1 MKKPASLRQS
11 AVNQSVRLGAFFLL
25 QLLLPAQSTHAGI
38 VVTGTNYPGD
48 PGDWGSST
56 TAYIAN
62 GAPGTL
68 DVTGG
73 SSLDVSNLLVG
84 NFDPGALASVT
95 VSGGSVTT
103 SGGDGVV
110 VGNGG
115 TSSLLV
121 DNGGSVSSPVATIGW
136 VTANSSVTVTGT
148 GSQWVNSGNLRLG
161 YQGDGNTLAVTDGG
175 LVKVGGILDV
185 NDYGTSNFL
194 RLDGGY
200 LALYGDQRSTAG
212 SYITGGE
219 VQTWSGTDWV
229 VNTVLGSFSLAY
241 YETDAAAESF
251 TGYSGLGGYTI
262 LTDVQPVP
270 EPGSNLA
277 LLALGAG
284 GLTLRR
290 RLKRAA

>member
-1 MKKPASLRQS
+1 M
-11 AVNQSVRLGAFFLL
+11 
-25 QLLLPAQSTHAGI
+25 
-38 VVTGTNYPGD
+38 
-48 PGDWGSST
+48 
-56 TAYIAN
+56 
-62 GAPGTL
+62 

-103 SGGDGVV
+103 SGVYGVV

-175 LVKVGGILDV
+175 LVKVGGVLDV
-185 NDYGTSNFL
+185 NDDGFLNFL
-194 RLDGGY
+194 RLDGGN

-229 VNTVLGSFSLAY
+229 VNTVLGCFSLAY
-241 YETDAAAESF
+241 HETDAAAESF
-251 TGYSGLGGYTI
+251 TGYSGLGGYAI
-262 LTDVQPVP
+262 LTTSSLSSS
-270 EPGSNLA
+270 PGATSPCS
-277 LLALGAG
+277 
-284 GLTLRR
+284 RWEQ
-290 RLKRAA
+290 AA